1 MIKAKGNQVYS
12 TDLGLR
18 TQDSGLLKHMNQLF
32 FTQKIENGF
41 AYLDE
46 EEGRHLVT
54 VLRRKPGDRLHLTDG
69 RGYFYEAELTETGKK
84 HAVARI
90 LHTKAADTGYSTPLH
105 LAIAPTKQIERME
118 WLLEKATEMGIQAI
132 TLLHCQRSERDT
144 VRLDR
149 LEKVLVSAMKQSL
162 RAHLPALHPMT
173 RFSDFVKTAKA
184 DLRFI
189 AWCAEQPLPHLK
201 TQLQTGKSTLVLIG
215 PEGDFSPEEVQLAE
229 TAGFTGVSLGAAR
242 LRTETA
248 GLLAVSA
255 VALA

>member
-1 MIKAKGNQVYS
+1 
-12 TDLGLR
+12 
-18 TQDSGLLKHMNQLF
+18 MNQLF
-32 FTQKIENGF
+32 YTQKIENGF
-41 AYLDE
+41 AYFDE

-69 RGYFYEAELTETGKK
+69 RGHFYEAELAETGKK

-90 LHTKAADTGYSTPLH
+90 LHTTAADTGYITPLH

-118 WLLEKATEMGIQAI
+118 WLFEKATEIGIHSI

-144 VRLDR
+144 VRTDR

-162 RAHLPALHPMT
+162 RAHLPVLHPMT
-173 RFSDFVKTAKA
+173 RFADFVKNAKA
-184 DLRFI
+184 DFRFI
-189 AWCAEQPLPHLK
+189 AWCADQPMPHLK
-201 TQLQTGKSTLVLIG
+201 TQLQPGKSTLILIG

-229 TAGFTGVSLGAAR
+229 NAGFTGISLGAAR

-255 VALA
+255 VALL